1 MPYVWHDTET
11 TEAPGAPGAFA
22 LNEGDGGRAPRARLR
37 LWPHRSMTNRGY
49 AVFVGVTFLLIC
61 LPMLSVLGS
70 PVMWALMPFAIGTLG
85 LTMWLIRVND
95 RSLLMTEELTLWD
108 DRVALVRHEP
118 HRPERRWEANPHW
131 VRVALNEKAGPV
143 PNYVTLKGGDREV
156 EIGAFLS
163 ADERATL
170 YDELTRR
177 LAGRGLGAGLGGPEA
192 PAPRS

>member
-1 MPYVWHDTET
+1 MPYRWMNHTDA
-11 TEAPGAPGAFA
+11 APQGTV
-22 LNEGDGGRAPRARLR
+22 ERAAASARATLH

-49 AVFVGVTFLLIC
+49 AVFVGATFVLIC

-70 PVMWALMPFAIGTLG
+70 PVLWALMPFALGTLA

-95 RSLLMTEELTLWD
+95 RSLLLTEELTLWD
-108 DRVALVRHEP
+108 DRVALVRREP
-118 HRPERRWEANPHW
+118 RRPELRWEANPYW
-131 VRVALNEKAGPV
+131 VRVSLHEETGPV

-163 ADERATL
+163 ADERAAL

-177 LAGRGLGAGLGGPEA
+177 LAQRGLGAGLGGPEA
-192 PAPRS
+192 PAPPP